1 MAVQEIDYNNMSDDD
16 VEAILQQI
24 DSGTFN
30 SGNDEDENQ
39 NTEDGSTQ
47 STSIPG
53 SEDDLGNN
61 ENTNTE
67 DTDGSDEESEETD
80 TEDQDDDSDTATGSE
95 DNEDESANTQENSQD
110 TDEGTNADTNTN
122 KDASGVETGKIDP
135 AEYERLKK
143 FYDQIA
149 NAEFV
154 ANGKK
159 VKGFTDPEKII
170 RSQQMLHG
178 YSDRM
183 KGFNE
188 YRPFMKA
195 LKENGLLEDE
205 SKFNLA
211 LSLIKGDKAAIKQ
224 HMKTLNIDPV
234 DLELDETEYRPKNYV
249 LSREALV
256 LEDTLQVARES
267 GIEDKLRK
275 TIGEQWD
282 NDSFNEFVNN
292 AEVRQDLMEH
302 MQSGAF
308 DLVQDKIREMEVLDT
323 FGTFRN
329 MKSTDKYRQAVVLVN
344 KELAARKPA
353 ETVTNQYIE
362 QKNRFDAMQKQN
374 ESAELAKKE
383 AEYKAQVERKNKEAD
398 EARKKAA
405 AISKKKATTTQIKK
419 FDPLALEG
427 DELDSFVDNLISGK
441 LK

>member
-1 MAVQEIDYNNMSDDD
+1 MATQEIDYNNMTDDD

-30 SGNDEDENQ
+30 TGNEEENQ
-39 NTEDGSTQ
+39 NTETEENSQT
-47 STSIPG
+47 TTPG

-67 DTDGSDEESEETD
+67 DTDDSDEDPEETETEETSD
-80 TEDQDDDSDTATGSE
+80 DEDQDTGSE
-95 DNEDESANTQENSQD
+95 GDEDESANTQENNQ
-110 TDEGTNADTNTN
+110 TTNGTNADTSTN
-122 KDASGVETGKIDP
+122 EDASGAETGKIDP

-195 LKENGLLEDE
+195 LKDNGLLEDE
-205 SKFNLA
+205 SKFNFA
-211 LSLIKGDKAAIKQ
+211 LSLLQGDKAAIKQ

-234 DLELDETEYRPKNYV
+234 ELELDESAYKPKNYV
-249 LSREALV
+249 ASKESLV
-256 LEDTLQVARES
+256 LDDTLQVAREY

-282 NDSFNEFVNN
+282 NDSFQEFVSNP
-292 AEVRQDLMEH
+292 EVRQDLLDH

-329 MKSTDKYRQAVVLVN
+329 MKSTDKYRQAVQVVN
-344 KELAARKPA
+344 KELSARRSA
-353 ETVTNQYIE
+353 EPVTNPYIE

-405 AISKKKATTTQIKK
+405 MLSKKKVTATQTKK

-427 DELDSFVDNLISGK
+427 DELNSFVDGLISGNIK
-441 LK
+441 